1 MKKIIS
7 VFLTVVLVGS
17 VAFAQTNNKAQKKNK
32 GGEDWR
38 EKVRAEQV
46 ANITSQLD
54 LTEAEAQ
61 SFWPVYNEVQKQR
74 REAFKASAQA
84 YKALNEGI
92 EGNEVN
98 ALLQK
103 YLDAKKAA
111 EAIESDAIA
120 RYKKVLPANKVAKL
134 IVAEENFR
142 HQQIG
147 KLGGNAGRPGKG
159 GPRPEG
165 NRPQT
170 PPMGDEMMD

>member
-7 VFLTVVLVGS
+7 VFLTVALAGS
-17 VAFAQTNNKAQKKNK
+17 VALAQNNKADKKN
-32 GGEDWR
+32 GDWR

-61 SFWPVYNEVQKQR
+61 AFWPVYNEVQKQR

-159 GPRPEG
+159 GPRPGG

>member
-7 VFLTVVLVGS
+7 VFLTVALAGS
-17 VAFAQTNNKAQKKNK
+17 VALAQNDKADKKR
-32 GGEDWR
+32 GDWR

-46 ANITSQLD
+46 ANITAQLD

-61 SFWPVYNEVQKQR
+61 AFWPVYNEVQKQR

-84 YKALNEGI
+84 YKALNKGI
-92 EGNEVN
+92 EGEEVN
-98 ALLQK
+98 ALLEA

-111 EAIESDAIA
+111 EAIETEAIA
-120 RYKKVLPANKVAKL
+120 RYKKVLPVNKVAKL

-147 KLGGNAGRPGKG
+147 KLGGKAGRPE
-159 GPRPEG
+159 GPRPDG
-165 NRPQT
+165 RRPQM
-170 PPMGDEMMD
+170 PMGGEMTD

>member
-17 VAFAQTNNKAQKKNK
+17 VAFAQNNKDQKKDKK
-32 GGEDWR
+32 GGDWR
-38 EKVRAEQV
+38 EKIRAEQV
-46 ANITSQLD
+46 ANITAQLD

-61 SFWPVYNEVQKQR
+61 AFWPVYNEVQKQR
-74 REAFKASAQA
+74 REAFEASAQA

-98 ALLQK
+98 ALLEK

-111 EAIESDAIA
+111 DAVEADAIA
-120 RYKKVLPANKVAKL
+120 RYKKVLPVNKVAKL

-147 KLGGNAGRPGKG
+147 RLGGNAGRPGPG
-159 GPRPEG
+159 GPRSG
-165 NRPQT
+165 RNRSQM
-170 PPMGDEMMD
+170 PPMGDDMMD

>member
-1 MKKIIS
+1 M
-7 VFLTVVLVGS
+7 
-17 VAFAQTNNKAQKKNK
+17 
-32 GGEDWR
+32 
-38 EKVRAEQV
+38 